1 MPPELLAVLTGAAIV
16 GGTLLLSRLIDA
28 GWRTF
33 RRWLDTTPH
42 FIGR

>member
-1 MPPELLAVLTGAAIV
+1 MSPDLVAALIGAALV
-16 GGTLLLSRLIDA
+16 AGSFLLSRLLDA
-28 GWRTF
+28 GVRLF

>member
-1 MPPELLAVLTGAAIV
+1 MSPDLAAVLIGAALV
-16 GGTLLLSRLIDA
+16 AGTLLLSRLIDA
-28 GWRTF
+28 ANRLF